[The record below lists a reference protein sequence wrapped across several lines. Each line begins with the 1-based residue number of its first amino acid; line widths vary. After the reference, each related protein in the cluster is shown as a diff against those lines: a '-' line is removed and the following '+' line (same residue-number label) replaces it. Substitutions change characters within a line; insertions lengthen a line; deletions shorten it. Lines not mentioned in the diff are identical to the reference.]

1 MKEQQPSHKK
11 HNCWSRKF
19 LLSEDQII
27 KIDEDNSYR
36 FYKYHKAHNVR
47 LEGRKFLT
55 KSQHWEIVDW
65 FWRRISD
72 DIVSN
77 EGGVVLPYI
86 GYICNVIRGG
96 KSDLAKKFLRRDDF
110 FYFPFGLPHYAYAFY
125 YFKASKQLYSRI
137 LAMRKHGIKY
147 KMMSE
152 EALVHA
158 DRDRPYVNRSVRPVL
173 DMRAYYGREEAKE
186 AKKWLE
192 GLKNEY

>member
-19 LLSEDQII
+19 LLSKDQII
-27 KIDEDNSYR
+27 KIDKDNSYR
-36 FYKYHKAHNVR
+36 FYRYHKAYNVR

-55 KSQHWEIVDW
+55 KNQHWEIVDW

-86 GYICNVIRGG
+86 GYICNVIRGC
-96 KSDLAKKFLRRDDF
+96 KSNLAKKFLRRDDF
-110 FYFPFGLPHYAYAFY
+110 FYFPFGLPHHAYAFY
-125 YFKASKQLYSRI
+125 YFKASEQLYSRV

-152 EALVHA
+152 EALVHMG
-158 DRDRPYVNRSVRPVL
+158 RDRQYVNKSVRPVL
-173 DMRAYYGREEAKE
+173 DMRAYYGREESKE
-186 AKKWLE
+186 VKKWMD